1 MMSIHTVET
10 PEQRAP
16 EQEPRAVAVS
26 LSRTAR
32 QHTLRNIGLII
43 AHEYKNRLR
52 QRSFIISTILILILI
67 ALGSC
72 VPTILR
78 VIASTSLIP
87 TAQTKI
93 VVINEAGSIAGMNT
107 EALLRSI
114 DTTLNATPTQATAP
128 LTPGQSTA
136 DTSRLSI
143 TAASA
148 DMIGS
153 LKKQVQEGTV
163 TILLVLDRAPN
174 QNVHFTSYINTNAAG
189 TSTLTHIQ
197 AFASQLS
204 VHDRA
209 SRLGLTP
216 EQTSTLLAAPE
227 FSMVNVGQA
236 QNTRSQSEVVAGY
249 IIAYVGI
256 LLIFMSIYLYGY
268 GVATGVAEEKSSRI
282 MEILVNAA
290 TPFQLLAGKIMGIG
304 AAGLTQMAAFVFV
317 GIGVLLLQ
325 TPLQAALFGSS
336 SGGLNVDITGVSITL
351 LLLLLVYFI
360 LGFLLYAS
368 LFAAVGALVKR
379 QDEVQNAVQ
388 LPTWLF
394 MVGYFVSFVGISS
407 PNAVWVKVISYI
419 PFWTPTTMLMRIGT
433 GSVAWWEIALSIV
446 LMLIAIFFCTTI
458 SARIYR
464 FGILMYGQKPGLGK
478 LIKLVRM
485 Q

>member
-1 MMSIHTVET
+1 MKIKQTVET
-10 PEQRAP
+10 PEQ
-16 EQEPRAVAVS
+16 EPRVVAVS
-26 LSRTAR
+26 LSRAAR

-43 AHEYKNRLR
+43 GHEYQNRLR

-67 ALGSC
+67 VLGSC
-72 VPTILR
+72 VPTILQ
-78 VIASTSLIP
+78 VIAATSLTS

-93 VVINEAGSIAGMNT
+93 VVINEAGSIAGMNAG
-107 EALLRSI
+107 ALLRSM
-114 DTTLNATPTQATAP
+114 DTTLNATPPQSTAL
-128 LTPGQSTA
+128 LTPGQGTA
-136 DTSRLSI
+136 DIPRFAI

-148 DMIGS
+148 GMLGS
-153 LKKQVQEGTV
+153 LKKQVREGTV

-174 QNVHFTSYINTNAAG
+174 QDVHFTSYTINGAG

-197 AFASQLS
+197 ALASQLS
-204 VHDRA
+204 LRDRA

-216 EQTSTLLAAPE
+216 EQTSTLLASPE
-227 FSMVNVGQA
+227 FSTVNVGQA
-236 QNTRSQSEVVAGY
+236 QNTRSQGEVIAGY
-249 IIAYVGI
+249 LITYVGL

-268 GVATGVAEEKSSRI
+268 GVAIGVAEEKSSRI

-290 TPFQLLAGKIMGIG
+290 TPFQLLAGKILGIG
-304 AAGLTQMAAFVFV
+304 AAGLTQMAAFVLV
-317 GIGVLLLQ
+317 GIGSLLLQ
-325 TPLQAALFGSS
+325 TPLQATLFGSS
-336 SGGLNVDITGVSITL
+336 SGGLDLNITSVSITL

-379 QDEVQNAVQ
+379 QDEVQNVVQ

-394 MVGYFVSFVGISS
+394 MVGYFVSFLGITN
-407 PNAVWVKVISYI
+407 PDAVWVKVISYI

-433 GSVAWWEIALSIV
+433 SSVAWWEIALSIFI
-446 LMLIAIFFCTTI
+446 MLIAIFFCTTM

-464 FGILMYGQKPGLGK
+464 FGILMYGQKPGLGT

-485 Q
+485 H